1 MRRALTFLLLFP
13 AAPAAVS
20 AASPDGAKLYTD
32 QCARCHGKVGEG
44 VKKKYDKPLI
54 GGLAVP
60 QLAEQIRKTMPE
72 DAPESLSKD
81 EAAAVAAYIHE
92 AFYSAIAQERNKPA
106 RVDLTRLTVNQYR
119 NAVADVVG
127 SFRWGVNQWKDGGQ
141 GLKGEYFG
149 NRGFGNRMID
159 RTDKLVA
166 FDFGTDLP
174 FKRPEP
180 KQADKPKEEKKPDAK
195 KAGDDKKDAKPK
207 DDKEA
212 AKKAAEEAKKEAERK
227 AREEAERNEYSVRW
241 TGSVLAPESG
251 EYQFVVKSDQAVR
264 LWVNDPNRAVVN
276 ATVQSG
282 SQTEYTAPVFL
293 TGGRVYFL
301 RLEFSKALQ
310 GVKDKKPKATP
321 AFVRLEWKPPHG
333 TAEPIPT
340 RYLSPNPVSE
350 QHLVTVP
357 FPPDDKALGWERGT
371 AVSKEWDAAT
381 TEAALEAAKYVV
393 AKLDTLL
400 GAVQPER
407 NIEAEAGNP
416 GGVNPGKRGPAPVT
430 DRDKKAR
437 AFAAQ
442 FVERAFRRPL
452 TPEQKELYVTRQFAA
467 ANGDTDAGL
476 TRVVLLA
483 LKSPRFLFREVGN
496 SGDGFDT
503 AARLAFALWDS
514 TPDAELIAAAG
525 KDQLKTPEQVR
536 KQAERM
542 LADPRAKAK
551 LHGFLMHWLRLDQD
565 RDLGKNPK
573 RFPDFTPVAVADLR
587 TSLDLF
593 LDEVVWSKESDFR
606 RLLKSDEVYLNGR
619 LANLYGADLPAD
631 APFTKVKL
639 DAGKRAGVLTH
650 PYLLTTFAYADQS
663 SPIHRGVFVAK
674 GILGT
679 GLKPPQE
686 AFTPLAPD
694 LHPTLTT
701 RERVSLQTKGAN
713 CQSCHAVINPLGF
726 PLESFD
732 AIGKL
737 RQQDNSKPVDTAG
750 EYLTRSGETKKF
762 GGPVELGA
770 FLADSPE
777 VHAAFVEQLFHHLA
791 QQPVRAY
798 GPDVGNKLRDTF
810 AKTGYNIRLLAAEV
824 ATTAAQTGR
833 K

>member
-13 AAPAAVS
+13 AAAFAA
-20 AASPDGAKLYTD
+20 PDGAKLYAD
-32 QCARCHGKVGEG
+32 KCARCHGKAGEG

-54 GGLAVP
+54 GELAVP
-60 QLAEQIRKTMPE
+60 QLADLVRKTMPE
-72 DAPESLSKD
+72 DAPESLSA
-81 EAAAVAAYIHE
+81 EESAAVSAFMHE
-92 AFYSAIAQERNKPA
+92 SFYSAIARERIKPA

-119 NAVADVVG
+119 NAVADLIG
-127 SFRWGVNQWKDGGQ
+127 SFRWNVNQWKDGGQ
-141 GLKGEYFG
+141 GLKGEYYGDRAF
-149 NRGFGNRMID
+149 RTRMLE
-159 RTDKLVA
+159 RTDPLVT
-166 FDFGTDLP
+166 FDFGTEPP
-174 FKRPEP
+174 FTRPEP
-180 KQADKPKEEKKPDAK
+180 KPAPPKEEKKADPK

-227 AREEAERNEYSVRW
+227 AREEAEKSEYSVRW
-241 TGSVLAPESG
+241 AGSVFAPESG
-251 EYQFVVKSDQAVR
+251 EYLFVVKSDQAVR
-264 LWVNDPNRAVVN
+264 LWVNDINQSVIT

-282 SQTEYTAPVFL
+282 DQKEYSAPVFL

-310 GVKDKKPKATP
+310 GVKDKKPKPTP
-321 AFVRLEWKPPHG
+321 AFVRLEWKPPGG
-333 TAEPIPT
+333 TTEPIPT
-340 RYLSPNPVSE
+340 RFLSPNQVPE
-350 QHLVTVP
+350 QHLVTIP
-357 FPPDDKALGWERGT
+357 FPPDDKSLGWERGT

-381 TEAALEAAKYVV
+381 TEAALEASKYVV
-393 AKLDTLL
+393 AKLDLLL

-407 NIEAEAGNP
+407 DINAEAGNP
-416 GGVNPGKRGPAPVT
+416 GGLNLDRKRGPAPVT

-437 AFAAQ
+437 AFAVQ

-452 TPEQKELYVTRQFAA
+452 TPEQKDLYVTRQFAA
-467 ANGDTDAGL
+467 VNGDTDAGL

-496 SGDGFDT
+496 SGDQFDT
-503 AARLAFALWDS
+503 AARLSFALWDS
-514 TPDAELIAAAG
+514 GPDAALIAAAQKG
-525 KDQLKTPEQVR
+525 ELKTPEQVR
-536 KQAERM
+536 KHAERM
-542 LADPRAKAK
+542 LSDPRAKAK
-551 LHGFLMHWLRLDQD
+551 LHGFLMHWLRLDQE

-573 RFPDFTPVAVADLR
+573 RFPGFDTAAVSDLR

-593 LDEVVWSKESDFR
+593 LDDVVWSKESDFR

-619 LANLYGADLPAD
+619 LAKLYGAELPAD
-631 APFTKVKL
+631 APFQKVKL

-694 LHPTLTT
+694 LHPKLNT

-713 CQSCHAVINPLGF
+713 CQTCHTVINPLGF

-732 AIGKL
+732 AIGKY
-737 RQQDNSKPVDTAG
+737 RQTDNNKPVDTTG

-762 GGPVELGA
+762 NGPVELA
-770 FLADSPE
+770 TFLADSPE
-777 VHAAFVEQLFHHLA
+777 VHAAFAEQLFHHLA

-798 GPDVGNKLRDTF
+798 GPERGNELRDKF
-810 AKTGYNIRLLAAEV
+810 VKTGYNIRSLAAEI
-824 ATTAAQTGR
+824 ATTAALTGR

>member
-1 MRRALTFLLLFP
+1 MRRALTLLLFF
-13 AAPAAVS
+13 PAAVC
-20 AASPDGAKLYTD
+20 AAPPDGAKLYTD
-32 QCARCHGKVGEG
+32 QCARCHGPAGEG
-44 VKKKYDKPLI
+44 VKKKYDKPLA
-54 GGLAVP
+54 GELAVP

-72 DAPESLSKD
+72 SAPESLTKD

-92 AFYSAIAQERNKPA
+92 AFYSPIARERNRPA

-119 NAVADVVG
+119 HAVADVVG

-149 NRGFGNRMID
+149 DRGFRTRMLD

-166 FDFGTDLP
+166 FDFGTELP
-174 FKRPEP
+174 FTPPEP
-180 KQADKPKEEKKPDAK
+180 KPKPADKKEEKKADAK
-195 KAGDDKKDAKPK
+195 KEDKPK

-227 AREEAERNEYSVRW
+227 AREEAERNEYAVRW
-241 TGSVLAPESG
+241 TGSVLAPVSG

-264 LWVNDPNRAVVN
+264 LWVNDPAQAVIN

-282 SQTEYTAPVFL
+282 SQKEYTAPVVL

-333 TAEPIPT
+333 TTEPIPT
-340 RYLSPNPVSE
+340 RYLSPNQVPE

-407 NIEAEAGNP
+407 DINAEAGNP
-416 GGVNPGKRGPAPVT
+416 GGLNLDRKRGPTPVT

-437 AFAAQ
+437 AFATQ

-467 ANGDTDAGL
+467 VNGDTDAGL

-496 SGDGFDT
+496 NGDGFDT
-503 AARLAFALWDS
+503 AARLAFSLWDS

-525 KDQLKTPEQVR
+525 KDQLKAPEQVR
-536 KQAERM
+536 RQAERM

-573 RFPDFTPVAVADLR
+573 RFPDFTPAAAADLR

-593 LDEVVWSKESDFR
+593 LDDVVWSKESDFR
-606 RLLKSDEVYLNGR
+606 RLLRADEVYLNGR
-619 LANLYGADLPAD
+619 LAKLYGADLPAD

-639 DAGKRAGVLTH
+639 DAGRRAGVLTH

-726 PLESFD
+726 PLEGFD

-762 GGPVELGA
+762 AGAVDMAA

-798 GPDVGNKLRDTF
+798 GPDAGNKLRDTF
-810 AKTGYNIRLLAAEV
+810 AKTGYNIRSLAAEV
-824 ATTAAQTGR
+824 ATVAALTGR
-833 K
+833 SVK